1 MLYVLDSGNDTYGI
15 MLDGTPI
22 TPSYSAFTGFIKSNP
37 DV

>member
-1 MLYVLDSGNDTYGI
+1 

-22 TPSYSAFTGFIKSNP
+22 NPSYSAFTGFIKSNP